1 MITTKLIAPFIQYIH
16 GFPTIWLGC
25 FLSSL
30 TSLDRLSSP
39 EDILFL
45 QCKIIYKDCDFA
57 IKTLANHKKS
67 YKIVSMVRQIIKF
80 GQVSENRKARFAY
93 SIEDTIE
100 AGISLTGA
108 EIKSIRYGLVTIV
121 DGFVQRRGNNLFLAG
136 VEIQKLPTA
145 ARIVNFDERRQRQL
159 LLHRNQINRLIGKL
173 QEKGATIVPLKLY
186 FNNRGK
192 LKVLLGIG
200 YGKNKVDKRE
210 TIKQREWERNK
221 SRIMKG

>member
-1 MITTKLIAPFIQYIH
+1 MAR
-16 GFPTIWLGC
+16 
-25 FLSSL
+25 S
-30 TSLDRLSSP
+30 
-39 EDILFL
+39 
-45 QCKIIYKDCDFA
+45 
-57 IKTLANHKKS
+57 
-67 YKIVSMVRQIIKF
+67 IIKF
-80 GQVSENRKARFAY
+80 GQVSENRKARYSY

-108 EIKSIRYGLVTIV
+108 EIKSLRYGLVTIV
-121 DGFVQRRGNNLFLAG
+121 DGFVQRRGDNLFLAG

-145 ARIVNFDERRQRQL
+145 ARIVNFDEHRSRQL

-210 TIKQREWERNK
+210 TIKQREWDK
-221 SRIMKG
+221 SKARILKGK

>member
-1 MITTKLIAPFIQYIH
+1 M
-16 GFPTIWLGC
+16 
-25 FLSSL
+25 
-30 TSLDRLSSP
+30 
-39 EDILFL
+39 
-45 QCKIIYKDCDFA
+45 CKILRVMA
-57 IKTLANHKKS
+57 RN
-67 YKIVSMVRQIIKF
+67 IIKF
-80 GQVSENRKARFAY
+80 GQVSENRKARFNY

-121 DGFVQRRGNNLFLAG
+121 DGFVQRRGDNLWLAG

-145 ARIVNFDERRQRQL
+145 ARIVNFDERRSRQL

-173 QEKGATIVPLKLY
+173 QEKSATIVPLKMY

-210 TIKQREWERNK
+210 TIKQREWDK
-221 SRIMKG
+221 SKARILKGK

>member
-1 MITTKLIAPFIQYIH
+1 MAR
-16 GFPTIWLGC
+16 
-25 FLSSL
+25 S
-30 TSLDRLSSP
+30 
-39 EDILFL
+39 
-45 QCKIIYKDCDFA
+45 
-57 IKTLANHKKS
+57 
-67 YKIVSMVRQIIKF
+67 IIKF
-80 GQVSENRKARFAY
+80 GQVSENRKARYSY

-121 DGFVQRRGNNLFLAG
+121 DGFVQRRGDNLFLAG

-145 ARIVNFDERRQRQL
+145 ARIVNFDERRSRQL

-186 FNNRGK
+186 FNNHGK

-200 YGKNKVDKRE
+200 YGKNKVDKRD
-210 TIKQREWERNK
+210 TIKQREWDKDKARLL
-221 SRIMKG
+221 KGK